1 MTDSVTT
8 QESRARIL
16 LAVENAPDP
25 LTVEAIVDRTG
36 LHANTVR
43 GHLDVLMA
51 AGSISRTAADAQGRG
66 RPRWLYRAASPT
78 SSPFQVLAEALSMQL
93 TQVADPALAGRA
105 ADQWARALPDL
116 PTAATPDEAV
126 AEATG
131 ALNGLGFTAVANPRG
146 DAITITDCPYAEL
159 VDANP
164 IICDIH
170 TALVARLL
178 RQTGQPVTI
187 ESMEVWTRPGMCAA
201 HLRRPDLVPA
211 RTITADDRGTITAN
225 ERSAS

>member
-8 QESRARIL
+8 HESRARIL
-16 LAVENAPDP
+16 LAVENAPNP
-25 LTVEAIVDRTG
+25 VTVEAIVDRTG

-51 AGSISRTAADAQGRG
+51 AGSISRTAADAHGRG
-66 RPRWLYRAASPT
+66 RPRWLYRAATPS

-105 ADQWARALPDL
+105 ADQWAQALPAL
-116 PTAATPDEAV
+116 PKAATPDEAV
-126 AEATG
+126 AEATD
-131 ALNGLGFTAVANPRG
+131 ALNRLGFTAVANPRG
-146 DAITITDCPYAEL
+146 DAITVTECPYAEL

-170 TALVARLL
+170 TSLVARLL
-178 RQTGQPVTI
+178 TQTGQPVTV
-187 ESMEVWTRPGMCAA
+187 ESMEVWARPGMCEA

-211 RTITADDRGTITAN
+211 RTITVDDRGTITAN

>member
-16 LAVENAPDP
+16 LAVENAADP
-25 LTVEAIVDRTG
+25 MTVEDIADRTG

-43 GHLDVLMA
+43 AHLDVLMA
-51 AGSISRTAADAQGRG
+51 AGSISRTAADAHGRG
-66 RPRWLYRAASPT
+66 RPRWLYRAASPV

-105 ADQWARALPDL
+105 ADQWAQALPDL
-116 PTAATPDEAV
+116 PRAATPDEAV
-126 AEATG
+126 AEATD

-146 DAITITDCPYAEL
+146 DAITLTDCPYAEL

-170 TALVARLL
+170 AALVARLL
-178 RQTGQPVTI
+178 TQTGQPVTV
-187 ESMEVWTRPGMCAA
+187 ESVVVWTRPGMCAA

-211 RTITADDRGTITAN
+211 RIITADDRGTFTSN
-225 ERSAS
+225 ERSTS